1 MLHVCGPRW
10 PRRRRL
16 PQQRPR
22 RMDRLCRLCW
32 LPQLLLASLTRVAR
46 VHGELTRRTSRMHH
60 LSRPVPKPL
69 RFRSSCTP
77 SWCSRTCWRHAG
89 RAAARQHDPNNR
101 GLVSFFWPYTAT
113 FYTAKNTAKNR
124 CIALYT
130 DTRCVTALHSY
141 TALYTIQ
148 LYSYTSLYTIKG

>member
-1 MLHVCGPRW
+1 MTVGRSLPAAQRFLRPSHLPRQARAVLSYTAAFDDRGW
-10 PRRRRL
+10 DSLRAHQDISDDDLIEAARHGRVAMKSDHAARL
-16 PQQRPR
+16 R

-32 LPQLLLASLTRVAR
+32 LPQLLLHLASLTR

-89 RAAARQHDPNNR
+89 RAAARQHDPNKI
-101 GLVSFFWPYTAT
+101 GV
-113 FYTAKNTAKNR
+113 
-124 CIALYT
+124 
-130 DTRCVTALHSY
+130 
-141 TALYTIQ
+141 
-148 LYSYTSLYTIKG
+148 